1 MAMSE
6 ALKECYA
13 SQPVDEYPLDTI
25 ELLHP
30 SFVDDLGNP
39 TSILAVRA
47 FESWMLTLE
56 VDAPLRPGQTLE
68 FLPIP
73 FDITSPGFAEGE
85 VPKLVFSISN
95 VSRLVS
101 QYLERAISMTD
112 PITVIYRQYLNTD
125 TTVPQTDPPIIME
138 LSSASS
144 SVTTVSG
151 TATLS
156 DVHNWPFPWQ
166 RYTTKRFPGL
176 VR

>member
-1 MAMSE
+1 MSMTE

-13 SQPVDEYPLDTI
+13 SQPVDEYGLDTI
-25 ELLHP
+25 ELIHP
-30 SFVDDLGNP
+30 AFLDENGNQ

-47 FESWMLTLE
+47 FEPWMCTLE

-73 FDITSPGFAEGE
+73 FDITDPGFAKDE

-95 VSRLVS
+95 VSSLVAT
-101 QYLERAISMTD
+101 YLEQAIARTES
-112 PITVIYRQYLNTD
+112 ITLIYRQYLNTD
-125 TTVPQTDPPIIME
+125 TSIPQTDPPVIMQ
-138 LSSASS
+138 LTSASA

-156 DVHNWPFPWQ
+156 DVHNWPFPWK
-166 RYTTKRFPGL
+166 RYTTERFPAL
-176 VR
+176 SR